1 MNGYNRH
8 SIVAAIL
15 LCAGFIGGCNEV
27 ELAPV
32 SSGATLCQEYYEA
45 CVNPILTQPIV
56 ASASGNTITCA
67 GEGCHN
73 VENGAGGT
81 FKLFARATGSS
92 VEMTA
97 NFLSAKAFTNIGD
110 PAMSK
115 ILLEPLAGAPS
126 IVGSHSGGDIF
137 ADANDVNHREL
148 YFWIT
153 NPQSSA
159 TESCPQL
166 DHYPSDTTR
175 RCLTD

>member
-1 MNGYNRH
+1 MNGFIRH
-8 SIVAAIL
+8 SHVAVVF
-15 LCAGFIGGCNEV
+15 LCAALIGGCNEV
-27 ELAPV
+27 ELAPATTGV
-32 SSGATLCQEYYEA
+32 TLCQEYFEA
-45 CVNPILTQPIV
+45 CVNPILTQPII
-56 ASASGNTITCA
+56 ASASGNTVTCA

-81 FKLFARATGSS
+81 FKLFPRATGNS

-115 ILLEPLAGAPS
+115 ILLEPLSGAQS

-137 ADANDVNHREL
+137 ADANDVNYREL
-148 YFWIT
+148 YYWIT
-153 NPQSSA
+153 SPQSSA

-166 DHYPSDTTR
+166 DHYPSDATR
-175 RCLTD
+175 RCLAD